1 MMYKRLPVTNKS
13 RFNMRFAIVK
23 TANEKKILALGFN
36 PMLKPCKYWTREIT
50 FLKFRITLE

>member
-23 TANEKKILALGFN
+23 TANEKKNFSLSAKIQ
-36 PMLKPCKYWTREIT
+36 C
-50 FLKFRITLE
+50 